1 MRKPNIHK
9 LAKLT
14 NKFGLSTVLATPSPW
29 QDLIHTVDDT
39 DKLHIITSG
48 SIPPNPMFLLDS
60 DKMTSLCQEWRRE
73 YDYVLI
79 DTPPVVGISDA
90 QCLTTKA
97 DTFIVVAAINR
108 STSSGIAK
116 ALDILER
123 AKANIS
129 GILINMISTTDSEY
143 YYNYYDDYYLK
154 AGQKSSDD
162 LDQETFALNAIE
174 SAKNQA
180 NN

>member
-1 MRKPNIHK
+1 M
-9 LAKLT
+9 
-14 NKFGLSTVLATPSPW
+14 
-29 QDLIHTVDDT
+29 
-39 DKLHIITSG
+39 
-48 SIPPNPMFLLDS
+48 
-60 DKMTSLCQEWRRE
+60 
-73 YDYVLI
+73 
-79 DTPPVVGISDA
+79 
-90 QCLTTKA
+90 
-97 DTFIVVAAINR
+97 VAAINR

-129 GILINMISTTDSEY
+129 GLLINMISSTDNEY

-174 SAKNQA
+174 SAKNQS